1 MGDYKKLDVW
11 KKAHAVSLDVD
22 KLAAK
27 IRASQHRAL
36 RNQMVRSAE
45 SVAANIVEGSGQES
59 AKEFRRF
66 LRIAGNS
73 ANETDYHL
81 LTARDKA
88 LISAAAY
95 DKLSERITEVARML
109 SGLRKYLKS
118 LEEKPAKRSNGGGA
132 PDPPSN

>member
-1 MGDYKKLDVW
+1 MGDYRKLDVW
-11 KKAHAVSLDVD
+11 KKAHAVSLEVD
-22 KLAAK
+22 KLAAG

-45 SVAANIVEGSGQES
+45 SVAVNIVEGSGQES

-88 LISAAAY
+88 IITAAAY

-118 LEEKPAKRSNGGGA
+118 LEKPARRNNGAGA
-132 PDPPSN
+132 PDMPAN

>member
-1 MGDYKKLDVW
+1 MGDYRKLDVW
-11 KKAHAVSLDVD
+11 KKAHAVSLEVD
-22 KLAAK
+22 KLAAG

-59 AKEFRRF
+59 AKKFRRF

-118 LEEKPAKRSNGGGA
+118 LEKPARRNNGAGA
-132 PDPPSN
+132 PDMPAN

>member
-1 MGDYKKLDVW
+1 MGDYRKLDVW
-11 KKAHAVSLDVD
+11 KKAHAVSLEVD
-22 KLAAK
+22 KLAAG

-88 LISAAAY
+88 IITAAAY

-118 LEEKPAKRSNGGGA
+118 LEKPARRNNGAGA
-132 PDPPSN
+132 PDMPAN

>member
-1 MGDYKKLDVW
+1 MGDYRKLDVW
-11 KKAHAVSLDVD
+11 KKAHAVSLEVD
-22 KLAAK
+22 KLAAG

-88 LISAAAY
+88 IITAAAY

-118 LEEKPAKRSNGGGA
+118 VEKPARRNNGAGA
-132 PDPPSN
+132 PDMPAN

>member
-1 MGDYKKLDVW
+1 MGDHRKLDVW
-11 KKAHAVSLDVD
+11 KKAHAASLEVD
-22 KLAAK
+22 KLAAG

-88 LISAAAY
+88 IITAAAY

-118 LEEKPAKRSNGGGA
+118 LEKPARRNNGAGA
-132 PDPPSN
+132 PDMPAN